1 MTYDEIL
8 ERVQYS
14 ISQAQRMSSYWSAT
28 LGTAHFTQDVISK
41 IARDSMECKNH
52 MRALDSLEE
61 DAQNLPLL
69 VEDTDVSDILALVFQ
84 TRDVWGYIRTTLKKT
99 LEETI

>member
-28 LGTAHFTQDVISK
+28 INTAHFSQDVISK
-41 IARDSMECKNH
+41 MARDSMECKNH

-69 VEDTDVSDILALVFQ
+69 VEDTDVSDVLALIFQ
-84 TRDVWGYIRTTLKKT
+84 TRDVWSSIRTTLKKT
-99 LEETI
+99 LKETI

>member
-28 LGTAHFTQDVISK
+28 INTAHFTDDVISK
-41 IARDSMECKNH
+41 MARDSMECKNH
-52 MRALDSLEE
+52 IRALDGLEE
-61 DAQNLPLL
+61 DAKNLPLL
-69 VEDTDVSDILALVFQ
+69 VEDTDVSDLLALVFQ
-84 TRDVWGYIRTTLKKT
+84 TRDVWSSIRTTLKKT
-99 LEETI
+99 LRETI

>member
-14 ISQAQRMSSYWSAT
+14 ISQAQRMSAYWSAT
-28 LGTAHFTQDVISK
+28 LDTANFTNDVISK
-41 IARDSMECKNH
+41 MARDSMECKNH
-52 MRALDSLEE
+52 MRALDAIEE

-84 TRDVWGYIRTTLKKT
+84 TRDVWSSIRTTLKKT
-99 LEETI
+99 LRETI

>member
-8 ERVQYS
+8 ERLQYS
-14 ISQAQRMSSYWSAT
+14 ISQAQRMSAYWSAT
-28 LGTAHFTQDVISK
+28 IGTANFTHDVISK
-41 IARDSMECKNH
+41 MARDSMECKNH

-69 VEDTDVSDILALVFQ
+69 VEDTDVSDLLALVFQ
-84 TRDVWGYIRTTLKKT
+84 TRDVWSSIRTTLKQT
-99 LEETI
+99 LRETI

>member
-14 ISQAQRMSSYWSAT
+14 ISQAQLMSSYWSAT
-28 LGTAHFTQDVISK
+28 INTAHFTSDVISK
-41 IARDSMECKNH
+41 MARDTMECKNH

-69 VEDTDVSDILALVFQ
+69 VEDADVSDILALLFQ
-84 TRDVWGYIRTTLKKT
+84 TRDVWSSIRTTLKKT
-99 LEETI
+99 LRDTI

>member
-28 LGTAHFTQDVISK
+28 LDTAHFTQDVISK
-41 IARDSMECKNH
+41 MARDSMECKNH
-52 MRALDSLEE
+52 IRSLDSLEE

-84 TRDVWGYIRTTLKKT
+84 TRDVWSSIRATLKET
-99 LEETI
+99 LGETI

>member
-1 MTYDEIL
+1 MTYEEIL

-28 LGTAHFTQDVISK
+28 ISTAHFTNDVISK
-41 IARDSMECKNH
+41 MARDSMECKNH
-52 MRALDSLEE
+52 IRALDSLEE

-69 VEDTDVSDILALVFQ
+69 VEDTDVSDVLALIFQ
-84 TRDVWGYIRTTLKKT
+84 TRDVWSSIRTTLKNT
-99 LEETI
+99 LGETI

>member
-1 MTYDEIL
+1 MTYNEIL

-28 LGTAHFTQDVISK
+28 IGTAHFTHDVISK
-41 IARDSMECKNH
+41 MARDSMECKNH

-69 VEDTDVSDILALVFQ
+69 VEGTDVSDLIALVFQ
-84 TRDVWGYIRTTLKKT
+84 TRDVWSSIRDTLKKT
-99 LEETI
+99 LGKTI

>member
-1 MTYDEIL
+1 MTYGEIL
-8 ERVQYS
+8 ERVKYS
-14 ISQAQRMSSYWSAT
+14 ISQANRMSSYWSAT
-28 LGTAHFTQDVISK
+28 FDTAHFTQDVISK
-41 IARDSMECKNH
+41 MARDSMECKNH

-84 TRDVWGYIRTTLKKT
+84 TRDVWSSIRTTLKKT
-99 LEETI
+99 LRETI

>member
-14 ISQAQRMSSYWSAT
+14 VTQAQRMSAYWSAT
-28 LGTAHFTQDVISK
+28 LETAHFTYDVISK
-41 IARDSMECKNH
+41 MARDSMECKNH

-69 VEDTDVSDILALVFQ
+69 VEDTDVSDVLALMFQ
-84 TRDVWGYIRTTLKKT
+84 TRDVWSSIRATLKKT

>member
-1 MTYDEIL
+1 MSYDEIL

-14 ISQAQRMSSYWSAT
+14 VTQAQRMSAYWSAT
-28 LGTAHFTQDVISK
+28 LETAHFTNDVISK
-41 IARDSMECKNH
+41 MARDSMECKNH

-69 VEDTDVSDILALVFQ
+69 VEDTDVSDLLALVFQ
-84 TRDVWGYIRTTLKKT
+84 TRDVWSSIRAALKKT
-99 LEETI
+99 LRETI

>member
-1 MTYDEIL
+1 MTYDDIL

-28 LGTAHFTQDVISK
+28 LGTAHFTHDVISK
-41 IARDSMECKNH
+41 MARDSMECKNH

-69 VEDTDVSDILALVFQ
+69 AGDADVSDLIALVFQ
-84 TRDVWGYIRTTLKKT
+84 TRDVWGSIRTTLKKT
-99 LEETI
+99 LRETI

>member
-8 ERVQYS
+8 ERVQCS

-28 LGTAHFTQDVISK
+28 INTAHFTHDVISK
-41 IARDSMECKNH
+41 MARDSMECKNH

-61 DAQNLPLL
+61 GAQNLPLL
-69 VEDTDVSDILALVFQ
+69 VEDADVSDILALVFQ
-84 TRDVWGYIRTTLKKT
+84 TRDVWSSIRTTLKQT
-99 LEETI
+99 LRETI

>member
-14 ISQAQRMSSYWSAT
+14 ISQAQRMSSYWSVT
-28 LGTAHFTQDVISK
+28 LDNTHFTSDVISK
-41 IARDSMECKNH
+41 MARDSMECKNH

-69 VEDTDVSDILALVFQ
+69 VEDTDVSDILALIFQ
-84 TRDVWGYIRTTLKKT
+84 TRDVWSSIRTTLKKT
-99 LEETI
+99 LGETI

>member
-8 ERVQYS
+8 ERVQHS
-14 ISQAQRMSSYWSAT
+14 VTQAQRMSAYWSAT
-28 LGTAHFTQDVISK
+28 LETANFTHDVISK
-41 IARDSMECKNH
+41 MARDSMDCKNH

-69 VEDTDVSDILALVFQ
+69 VEDTDVSDLLALVFQ
-84 TRDVWGYIRTTLKKT
+84 TRDVWSSIRATLKKT
-99 LEETI
+99 LRETI

>member
-1 MTYDEIL
+1 MTYNEIL

-28 LGTAHFTQDVISK
+28 IGTAHFTHDVISK
-41 IARDSMECKNH
+41 MARDSMECKNH

-69 VEDTDVSDILALVFQ
+69 VEGTDVSDLIALVFQ
-84 TRDVWGYIRTTLKKT
+84 TRDVWSSIRDTLKKT
-99 LEETI
+99 LGETI

>member
-28 LGTAHFTQDVISK
+28 INTTHFTHDVISK
-41 IARDSMECKNH
+41 MARDSMECKNH
-52 MRALDSLEE
+52 IRALDSLEE
-61 DAQNLPLL
+61 GAQNLTLL
-69 VEDTDVSDILALVFQ
+69 VEDTDVSDLLALVFQ
-84 TRDVWGYIRTTLKKT
+84 TRDVWSSIRTTLKNT
-99 LEETI
+99 LRETI

>member
-1 MTYDEIL
+1 MTYTEIL

-14 ISQAQRMSSYWSAT
+14 VSQAQRMSSYWSAT
-28 LGTAHFTQDVISK
+28 LGTAHFTRDVISK
-41 IARDSMECKNH
+41 MARDSMECKNH

-69 VEDTDVSDILALVFQ
+69 VEDADISDLIALVFQ
-84 TRDVWGYIRTTLKKT
+84 TRDVWSSIRDILKKT
-99 LEETI
+99 LGETI

>member
-28 LGTAHFTQDVISK
+28 LETVNFTHDVISK
-41 IARDSMECKNH
+41 MARDSMECKNH

-61 DAQNLPLL
+61 DTQNLPLL
-69 VEDTDVSDILALVFQ
+69 VEDADVSDLLALVFQ
-84 TRDVWGYIRTTLKKT
+84 TRDVWSSIRTTLKKT
-99 LEETI
+99 LKETI

>member
-14 ISQAQRMSSYWSAT
+14 ISLAQRMSSYWSAT
-28 LGTAHFTQDVISK
+28 INTAQFTHDVVSK
-41 IARDSMECKNH
+41 MARDSMECKNH

-69 VEDTDVSDILALVFQ
+69 VEDADVSDILALVFQ
-84 TRDVWGYIRTTLKKT
+84 TRDVWSSIRTTLKQT
-99 LEETI
+99 LRETI

>member
-14 ISQAQRMSSYWSAT
+14 VSQAQRMSSYWSAT
-28 LGTAHFTQDVISK
+28 LGTAHFTHDVISK
-41 IARDSMECKNH
+41 MARDSMDCKNH

-69 VEDTDVSDILALVFQ
+69 VEDTDVSDLLALVFQ
-84 TRDVWGYIRTTLKKT
+84 TRDVWGSIRATLKKT
-99 LEETI
+99 MEETI

>member
-14 ISQAQRMSSYWSAT
+14 VSQAQRMSAYWSAT
-28 LGTAHFTQDVISK
+28 LETTHFTHDVISK
-41 IARDSMECKNH
+41 MARDSMECKNH

-69 VEDTDVSDILALVFQ
+69 VEDTDVSDLLALVFQ
-84 TRDVWGYIRTTLKKT
+84 TRDVWSSIRETLKKT
-99 LEETI
+99 LRETI

>member
-28 LGTAHFTQDVISK
+28 LGTAHFTHDVISK
-41 IARDSMECKNH
+41 MARDSMECKNH
-52 MRALDSLEE
+52 MRALDGLEE

-84 TRDVWGYIRTTLKKT
+84 TRDVWSSIRDTLKQT
-99 LEETI
+99 LKETI

>member
-1 MTYDEIL
+1 MAYDEIL

-14 ISQAQRMSSYWSAT
+14 VTQAQRMSAYWSAT
-28 LGTAHFTQDVISK
+28 LGTAHFTHEVISK
-41 IARDSMECKNH
+41 MARDSMECKNH

-69 VEDTDVSDILALVFQ
+69 VEDADVSDILALVFQ
-84 TRDVWGYIRTTLKKT
+84 TRDVWSSIRDTLKKT
-99 LEETI
+99 LRETI

>member
-41 IARDSMECKNH
+41 MARDAMECKNH

-61 DAQNLPLL
+61 DAQSLPLL
-69 VEDTDVSDILALVFQ
+69 VEDADVSDLLALVFQ
-84 TRDVWGYIRTTLKKT
+84 ARDVWSSIRAALKKT
-99 LEETI
+99 LRETI

>member
-14 ISQAQRMSSYWSAT
+14 ISQAQRMSEYWSAT
-28 LGTAHFTQDVISK
+28 LDTAHFTNDVISK
-41 IARDSMECKNH
+41 MARDSMECKNRI
-52 MRALDSLEE
+52 RALDSLEE

-84 TRDVWGYIRTTLKKT
+84 TRDVWSSIRTTLKKT
-99 LEETI
+99 LRETI

>member
-14 ISQAQRMSSYWSAT
+14 VSQAQRMSSYWSAT
-28 LGTAHFTQDVISK
+28 LGTDHFTHDVISK
-41 IARDSMECKNH
+41 MARDSMECKNH

-69 VEDTDVSDILALVFQ
+69 VEDTDVSDLLALLFQ
-84 TRDVWGYIRTTLKKT
+84 PRDVWGSIRATLNKT
-99 LEETI
+99 LGEII